1 MLVWIGTLGNLYQ
14 YVNVISLQNI
24 LTSDFIPRCDT
35 PDRFLTVVTIM
46 VVNDSSQMDNL
57 VRFRLLPDVAKK
69 QVINFN
75 VHALSIET
83 VKVHAVS
90 ELSMSL
96 YSIHSGNFTICCRVL
111 RYYKTCLRMFS
122 SLNPTS
128 TF

>member
-14 YVNVISLQNI
+14 YVNVISLQEI

-90 ELSMSL
+90 L
-96 YSIHSGNFTICCRVL
+96 YSIHSGNFTIYCRVL
-111 RYYKTCLRMFS
+111 RYYKTCLRMFL